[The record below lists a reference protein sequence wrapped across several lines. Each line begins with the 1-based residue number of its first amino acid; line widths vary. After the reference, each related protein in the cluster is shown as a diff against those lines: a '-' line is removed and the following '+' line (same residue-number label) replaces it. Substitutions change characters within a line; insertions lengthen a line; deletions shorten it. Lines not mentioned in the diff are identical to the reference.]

1 MLIRVLQSQNPS
13 MCFRN
18 GIFVALVL
26 GVLCGFK
33 VLMSVQILGYT
44 VTHLAPTDEE
54 PMTPSARN
62 IKNTSV
68 KNKDVLPAL
77 RRLKME
83 DLNRFS
89 MHRSAIPG

>member
-1 MLIRVLQSQNPS
+1 
-13 MCFRN
+13 MCLRN
-18 GIFVALVL
+18 AIFVALVL
-26 GVLCGFK
+26 AVLCGFK

-44 VTHLAPTDEE
+44 LTHLAPTEAE

-62 IKNTSV
+62 IKVSSV

-77 RRLKME
+77 RRLKTE
-83 DLNRFS
+83 DLNRFT